1 MAKAVKVQKNW
12 GPDRTGKVRRI
23 QRKGGLILGAGQGKE
38 NIQLIGQEHNGT
50 QRHECLGR
58 GGGVSMHEYH

>member
-23 QRKGGLILGAGQGKE
+23 QRKRGLNLSLGSLTRKGGHSAHTTRTLWDTEA
-38 NIQLIGQEHNGT
+38 
-50 QRHECLGR
+50 
-58 GGGVSMHEYH
+58 